1 MVRRRKVAIM
11 KVLVAMDDSKFSQAA
26 LQAVVSQIRPADAE
40 VRVLHVVA
48 PLTVSASP
56 QMAAAY
62 APELQDQIKTGH
74 ELVDRAAETLRA
86 EGFEVDTSVYQAD
99 IREGILESAA
109 HWGADLIVLGSRGR
123 KGLPRFLLGS
133 AAEFV
138 ARHARCSVEIV
149 RKQGKTGTGSARKP
163 GQRKEGMRVLLAIDD
178 SRFSEAA
185 TQAVIAQDL
194 PQGAEV
200 KVVHVVDLALPIP
213 TSYAAGF
220 RQESLKRGEELVRR
234 TEQLLAKVGY
244 KVLTAVGEGD
254 PRAKI
259 VDQAKRW
266 NADLVILGSHGRKGM
281 EHFLMGS
288 VSEAVARYA
297 PCSVY
302 IVRIPAQAPASLSH
316 EKRKD
321 VGVLVDRTQMAA
333 GMQPQ
338 RRTRVCNVCGKPYSS
353 NICPT
358 CADRIRAEAIARK
371 KRKDKGE
378 E

>member
-1 MVRRRKVAIM
+1 M
-11 KVLVAMDDSKFSQAA
+11 KVLVAVDDSKFSQAA
-26 LQAVVSQIRPADAE
+26 LQAVVSQIRPAEAD
-40 VRVLHVVA
+40 VRVLHAVA

-62 APELQDQIKTGH
+62 APELQDQIKTGQ

-86 EGFEVDTSVYQAD
+86 EGFKVDTSVYQAD
-99 IREGILESAA
+99 IREAILESAA

-138 ARHARCSVEIV
+138 ARHARCSVEVV
-149 RKQGKTGTGSARKP
+149 RKQDKTGPGSARKP
-163 GQRKEGMRVLLAIDD
+163 GQHREGMRVLLAIDD

-185 TQAVIAQDL
+185 TQAMIAQHL
-194 PQGAEV
+194 PQGTEV
-200 KVVHVVDLALPIP
+200 KVLHVVDLALPIP

-234 TEQLLAKVGY
+234 TEQLLVKAGY
-244 KVLTAVGEGD
+244 KVLTAVEEGD

-266 NADLVILGSHGRKGM
+266 NAGVVMIGSHGRKGM

-302 IVRIPAQAPASLSH
+302 IVRIPAQAPANVSDERH
-316 EKRKD
+316 KD
-321 VGVLVDRTQMAA
+321 IGVPGGRTQTSTV
-333 GMQPQ
+333 MQPK
-338 RRTRVCNVCGKPYSS
+338 RRTRVCNVCGKPSS
-353 NICPT
+353 SSICPT
-358 CADRIRAEAIARK
+358 CADKIRAEAIARK

>member
-1 MVRRRKVAIM
+1 
-11 KVLVAMDDSKFSQAA
+11 
-26 LQAVVSQIRPADAE
+26 
-40 VRVLHVVA
+40 
-48 PLTVSASP
+48 
-56 QMAAAY
+56 
-62 APELQDQIKTGH
+62 
-74 ELVDRAAETLRA
+74 
-86 EGFEVDTSVYQAD
+86 
-99 IREGILESAA
+99 
-109 HWGADLIVLGSRGR
+109 
-123 KGLPRFLLGS
+123 
-133 AAEFV
+133 
-138 ARHARCSVEIV
+138 
-149 RKQGKTGTGSARKP
+149 
-163 GQRKEGMRVLLAIDD
+163 MRVLLAIDD

-200 KVVHVVDLALPIP
+200 KVLHVVDLTLPIP

-220 RQESLKRGEELVRR
+220 RKESLKRGEELVRR
-234 TEQLLAKVGY
+234 TEQLLVKAGY
-244 KVLTAVGEGD
+244 KVLTAVEEGD

-266 NADLVILGSHGRKGM
+266 NAGLVILGSHGRKGM

-302 IVRIPAQAPASLSH
+302 IVRIPAQAPANLSD
-316 EKRKD
+316 ERRKD
-321 VGVLVDRTQMAA
+321 VGVPGGRTQTPTVT
-333 GMQPQ
+333 QPK

-353 NICPT
+353 SICPT
-358 CADRIRAEAIARK
+358 CADKIRAEAIARK